1 MNIMG
6 ENVVLR
12 AIEEKDN
19 EMLLSLMNDAETE
32 KMLGGSSWP
41 VSTSEQK
48 KWFELYK
55 NTDSLLRCIVAE
67 KETDE
72 ALGTVILSDIDQK
85 NGTAQLHI
93 KMDKNIG
100 RGKGFGSDAVKALV
114 SYAFDEMRLNCI
126 YVEVLSY
133 NEPSKKLFEKCR
145 FSKEGTLRARVYKN
159 GTHCDLHVY
168 SILKADW

>member
-1 MNIMG
+1 MNIIG
-6 ENVVLR
+6 ENIILR

-19 EMLLSLMNDAETE
+19 EMLLNLMNDAETE

-41 VSTSEQK
+41 VSSLEQK
-48 KWFELYK
+48 KWFESYK
-55 NTDSLLRCIVAE
+55 KSDNLLRCIVAE

-85 NGTAQLHI
+85 NGTAQMHI

-100 RGKGFGSDAVKALV
+100 RGKGFASDAVKTLV

-126 YVEVLSY
+126 YAEILSY
-133 NEPSKKLFEKCR
+133 NELSRKLFEKSG
-145 FSKEGTLRARVYKN
+145 FSKEGTLRSRVYKN
-159 GTHCDLHVY
+159 GMYCDLYVY
-168 SILKADW
+168 SMLKADW